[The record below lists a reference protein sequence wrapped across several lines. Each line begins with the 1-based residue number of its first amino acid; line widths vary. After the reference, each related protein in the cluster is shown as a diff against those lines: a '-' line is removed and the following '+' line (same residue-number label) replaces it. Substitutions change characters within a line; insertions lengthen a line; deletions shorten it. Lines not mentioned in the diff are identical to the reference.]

1 MSDAS
6 PDAAA
11 ASQPPP
17 SPSRARKPETP
28 GGGLRGALVGAA
40 LGGALAAVGWAVVQ
54 AADADAVREVNAELR
69 RQFGGWGKPV
79 AVGVMVLV
87 AWAVIGWHE
96 LGHVVAGALARFRF
110 HVYILGPLRVE
121 RDVGTGRI
129 GARYNRELG
138 TWGGMAGSF
147 PQDARDLRRRVAMLL
162 AGGPLASLLLAAA
175 AVIALAAAAD
185 AMSPLARGV
194 VAIAGLISAGIGLV
208 TLLPMRGTDGGRLLR
223 LKRGGPPAERE
234 AAVFGIVGLL
244 TSGVR
249 ARDWPPALA
258 DAAVGAPDGSTED
271 AYATL
276 LAFMHAAGVRD
287 RPRAERLL
295 ARVAELRDV
304 LPPALRPTIQLEEAF
319 IEAHYRRNAAR
330 ARELLAALP
339 AGPGPSVGA
348 SSRARVEAAIAFAE
362 GDASSGRA
370 HMRRAIAAATTRPGR
385 QELEDLLGEME
396 TSSNSTSRR

>member
-6 PDAAA
+6 SSAA

-17 SPSRARKPETP
+17 SPSRARKPEAP
-28 GGGLRGALVGAA
+28 GGGWRGALLGAA
-40 LGGALAAVGWAVVQ
+40 LGGALAAAGWAVVQ

-121 RDVGTGRI
+121 RDVGTGQI

-175 AVIALAAAAD
+175 AVIALAAAAG
-185 AMSPLARGV
+185 AMSPLVRGV
-194 VAIAGLISAGIGLV
+194 VAIAGLFSGGIGLV

-249 ARDWPPALA
+249 RATGRRHWPTRRWARPTA
-258 DAAVGAPDGSTED
+258 
-271 AYATL
+271 
-276 LAFMHAAGVRD
+276 
-287 RPRAERLL
+287 RPRTPTPRCS
-295 ARVAELRDV
+295 RSCT
-304 LPPALRPTIQLEEAF
+304 PPTCAT
-319 IEAHYRRNAAR
+319 AR
-330 ARELLAALP
+330 A
-339 AGPGPSVGA
+339 PSA
-348 SSRARVEAAIAFAE
+348 CSRAWPSCATCCRPRCVRR
-362 GDASSGRA
+362 SSW
-370 HMRRAIAAATTRPGR
+370 RRRSSKRTTGGTRPAPAR
-385 QELEDLLGEME
+385 
-396 TSSNSTSRR
+396 